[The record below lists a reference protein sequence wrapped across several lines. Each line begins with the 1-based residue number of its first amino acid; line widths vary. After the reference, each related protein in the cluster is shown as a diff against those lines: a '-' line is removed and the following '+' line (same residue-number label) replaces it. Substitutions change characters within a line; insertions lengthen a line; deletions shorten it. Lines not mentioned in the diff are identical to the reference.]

1 MANLSFENLIKD
13 LSKKYDAEGL
23 GMFKIGVSNERF
35 QDTISL
41 GSPSLDFML
50 YNNTPKG
57 IFIEI
62 AGPESSG
69 KTTLAFLIAAD
80 FIKKE
85 KKAKAKR
92 EAYNAKVLA
101 DWEEKCKA
109 AKEKG
114 KKEPP
119 KPVVE
124 EYEVK
129 KIMFVDAEGT
139 ADPTWAYKSAG
150 YDMNDNEVQTLYV
163 PNLGLPAEQLF
174 DICIDAMKSGTIGLI
189 IFDSL
194 VAIAGKQVNDQ
205 SLEKV
210 QMGGI
215 SVPLGNFVKR
225 GTGLMNKFRTTFI
238 GINGI
243 YMDPS
248 GYGNPEKV
256 GGGMTWKRGCSL
268 RLMTRRGKPFD
279 IHGNELK
286 ETDAGA
292 VGHPINVALMKTKF
306 CPWDRKLAQCTLNY
320 TRGIDILQDTIDVA
334 RYFNIIT
341 EPSKGYFQ
349 VVDPDS
355 GEILTEKIHGKDN
368 VKPFFEEHKDIW
380 KRIYDKCYE
389 KMSVKDLPN
398 AVSFEEMLGINLEE
412 EFGQVLKDEIHAED
426 DVAVNESE
434 SVFAGTSAFAGI
446 DDGE

>member
-1 MANLSFENLIKD
+1 MSNIAFENLIKD
-13 LSKKYDAEGL
+13 LSKKYDSEGL
-23 GMFKIGVSNERF
+23 GMFKIGVSTERF
-35 QDTISL
+35 SETISL
-41 GSPSLDFML
+41 GSPALDFMT
-50 YNNTPKG
+50 YNSIPKG

-62 AGPESSG
+62 AGPEASG

-85 KKAKAKR
+85 KKAKIKR
-92 EAYNAKVLA
+92 DQYNAKVIA
-101 DWEEKCKA
+101 EWEEKCKIA
-109 AKEKG
+109 TEKG
-114 KKEPP
+114 KKLPP
-119 KPVVE
+119 KPVTE
-124 EYEVK
+124 DYEMK

-139 ADPTWAYKSAG
+139 ADPVWAYKSAG
-150 YDMNDNEVQTLYV
+150 YDMNDQEVQTLYV
-163 PNLGLPAEQLF
+163 PNMGLPAEQLF
-174 DICIDAMKSGTIGLI
+174 DICIDAMRSGTIGLI

-194 VAIAGKQVNDQ
+194 VAIAGKQVNSE

-215 SVPLGNFVKR
+215 AVPLGNFVRR
-225 GTGLMNKFRTTFI
+225 GTGVMNRFRTTFI
-238 GINGI
+238 GLNGI

-256 GGGMTWKRGCSL
+256 GGGLAWKRACSL

-286 ETDAGA
+286 ETDKGA

-334 RYFNIIT
+334 RFFDIIQ

-349 VVDPDS
+349 VTDPET
-355 GEILTEKIHGKDN
+355 GEVLTEKIHGKDN
-368 VKPFFEEHKDIW
+368 VKPYFEEHKDVW
-380 KRIYDKCYE
+380 RKVYDTVYE
-389 KMSVKDLPN
+389 KMSVKDSPN
-398 AVSFEEMLGINLEE
+398 AVSFEEMLGINLAE
-412 EFGQVLKDEIHAED
+412 EFGQVLQDEIHAED
-426 DVAVNESE
+426 TPEIDETL
-434 SVFAGTSAFAGI
+434 SVFAGVENAI
-446 DDGE
+446 VEQ